1 MKPRRLI
8 LLKTARKDCMLARK
22 TTSPADVKIHSPTLF
37 AAPPDP
43 RAATRKLS
51 PKITEG
57 NMSDP

>member
-1 MKPRRLI
+1 
-8 LLKTARKDCMLARK
+8 MLARK

-43 RAATRKLS
+43 RAATRKIS